1 MPLTERKLRVFLCHA
16 SVDKPIVNN
25 LYKSLNS
32 EKWIEPW
39 LDIAQLLPGQHWTT
53 VIRQAIDSADIVI
66 IFISNNSINREGFVQ
81 REMNF
86 AWERSLEK
94 PKNTIFLIPLR
105 LEDCEVPYD
114 LREKHWVDYFG
125 ERKTDTYQALLK
137 SLKVRYEQVL
147 EREATGFVKE
157 EVTSEEN
164 TSKGDKPETKK
175 TIIEPEKAINKVKP
189 STPNLFKGIFL
200 TIVPGIVA
208 IILAVTGFVIILI
221 GPNIGITNMMVALAL
236 GPLLSF
242 LTLAISGIGAFLALI
257 KLFVSKN
264 ALVLGELFIS
274 AMIVLA
280 MLFYQF
286 YLWNSGDALITSLG
300 YR

>member
-1 MPLTERKLRVFLCHA
+1 
-16 SVDKPIVNN
+16 
-25 LYKSLNS
+25 
-32 EKWIEPW
+32 
-39 LDIAQLLPGQHWTT
+39 
-53 VIRQAIDSADIVI
+53 
-66 IFISNNSINREGFVQ
+66 
-81 REMNF
+81 MNF